1 MKKHTTRPA
10 LLFALIASLGV
21 STPTYAIFGVG
32 DIVFDP
38 TNIVQTTTTAI
49 EEVNQTLKQ
58 VEQYTTQ
65 LQQYEDQI
73 TNTLAPCGLCVG

>member
-1 MKKHTTRPA
+1 MKKYTTRPA

-38 TNIVQTTTTAI
+38 SLHLYDFVLSTPVA
-49 EEVNQTLKQ
+49 
-58 VEQYTTQ
+58 
-65 LQQYEDQI
+65 
-73 TNTLAPCGLCVG
+73 